1 MICYDIKN
9 SGGMDMVKSK
19 FAQCVDLENGY
30 YAFYNSLIMLPIFM
44 NQEEY
49 SKYENDAL
57 SEDIVCALK
66 QICFYIDNK
75 KDDMIALK
83 RLRSQVYQHCG
94 EWDILYL
101 ITTSSCNL
109 ACKYCFLDNN
119 PNASTCNDVMT
130 FEIAKE
136 ALDKFAKYGNRTD
149 WEITNVL
156 FYGGEPIINFSLIK
170 EVIEYCNQKRYFF
183 NYSVITNATLLT
195 PEQALFLSANHVQI
209 GVSLD
214 GPQEITDKN
223 RLFKS
228 SNNSVYENVIE
239 KLNILKDNKCNYSIS
254 CTIAPDVVNNRE
266 EFDNWIDNLGIRN
279 IYFNIF
285 HYADT
290 TDEWKEY
297 YPDMSEF
304 MLEEYFRLL
313 EKGII
318 EGKCSEIVNNFVQ
331 RKFKNNNCGAIGR
344 NQVAIA
350 ANGDIF
356 ICQGDV
362 RTASLSIGNI
372 SKDDPN
378 DLLMGEV
385 SETEKWTINYTVNSD
400 ECLNCEALPICGGG
414 CPLQA
419 EAIFSSRMATD
430 KASCIFYKKALR
442 FVLKKILQENLKK

>member
-1 MICYDIKN
+1 
-9 SGGMDMVKSK
+9 MVKSK
-19 FAQCVDLENGY
+19 FAQCVNLENGY
-30 YAFYNSLIMLPIFM
+30 YAFYNSLIMLPIFL

-49 SKYENDAL
+49 SDYQNNVL
-57 SEDIVCALK
+57 SEDITDALK
-66 QICFYIDNK
+66 QICFYIDD
-75 KDDMIALK
+75 KDDDKIALE
-83 RLRSQVYQHCG
+83 RLREQVYRHCG

-119 PNASTCNDVMT
+119 PNAATCNDSMT

-156 FYGGEPIINFSLIK
+156 FYGGEPIINFNLIK
-170 EVIEYCNQKRYFF
+170 AAIEYCNQNHYFF
-183 NYSVITNATLLT
+183 NYSIITNATLLT
-195 PEQALFLSANHVQI
+195 QEQAQFLAENHVQI

-214 GPQEITDKN
+214 GPKRITDKN
-223 RLFKS
+223 RIFRI
-228 SNNSVYENVIE
+228 SNNSVYEKAVE
-239 KLNILKDNKCNYSIS
+239 KLEMLKENKCHYSIS
-254 CTIAPDVVNNRE
+254 CTIAPDVVSNRE
-266 EFDNWIDNLGIRN
+266 EFDEWVDNLGIHN

-285 HYADT
+285 HYADA
-290 TDEWKEY
+290 TDEWKDY
-297 YPDMSEF
+297 YPNMSKF

-313 EKGII
+313 GEGII
-318 EGKCSEIVNNFVQ
+318 EGKCSEIMNNFVQ

-372 SKDDPN
+372 FKDDPN
-378 DLLMGEV
+378 ELLMGDVPEQ
-385 SETEKWTINYTVNSD
+385 EKWTVNYTINAE

-414 CPLQA
+414 CPLQS
-419 EAIFSSRMATD
+419 EALFESRMALD
-430 KASCIFYKKALR
+430 KASCIFYKEALR
-442 FVLKKILQENLKK
+442 FVLKKVLQENLGE